1 MHKAIQVD
9 HRYVLCIVC
18 RNVCLALNIYLQV
31 FSLFVCWVLSIIYTS
46 SLIEICTRVLN
57 LIYFYL
63 CMLCLSL
70 KNLTYFYL
78 CVLYLSK
85 LYEVQ
90 TTIFSYIGLINSDY
104 SKVLVIYKNSMYEFS
119 SKFVGTFLECV
130 YFDYFPSFSLRTYQ
144 I

>member
-9 HRYVLCIVC
+9 HRYVLCMVC

-31 FSLFVCWVLSIIYTS
+31 FSLFVCRVLSIIYMS

-63 CMLCLSL
+63 CVLCLSL
-70 KNLTYFYL
+70 KNLIYFYL
-78 CVLYLSK
+78 CILCLSLKNLISK

-90 TTIFSYIGLINSDY
+90 ITHLPFYNKIEETRHKDEYVD
-104 SKVLVIYKNSMYEFS
+104 KH
-119 SKFVGTFLECV
+119 
-130 YFDYFPSFSLRTYQ
+130 
-144 I
+144 